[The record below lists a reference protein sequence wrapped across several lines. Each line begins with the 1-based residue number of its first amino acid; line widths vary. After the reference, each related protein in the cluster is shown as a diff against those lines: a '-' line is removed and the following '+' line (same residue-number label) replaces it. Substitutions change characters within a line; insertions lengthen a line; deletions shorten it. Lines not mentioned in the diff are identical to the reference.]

1 MKFVITKNTITGES
15 SQHMKGLISFL
26 FFFLTPSFFLPKNG
40 GELRVESIDLGGGRR
55 ALAPLENWV
64 CTIGF
69 VRHPVIGNISLNGCY
84 QLIWGHHFTV
94 EDSTTALLPQ
104 IPCCVSPP
112 GDVLY
117 VLVVKN
123 CHHVVKVVCRTM
135 DCCTIWKL
143 YCCAYSNL
151 VPDSHWEGTQLTN
164 KLDWPDH
171 LDKWCDPQ

>member
-1 MKFVITKNTITGES
+1 MMKFNTKLTINTKFCKWWNLW
-15 SQHMKGLISFL
+15 SQKIQLEANPANIWRGLISFL

-117 VLVVKN
+117 ALVVKN
-123 CHHVVKVVCRTM
+123 CHHVVKVVSYHGL
-135 DCCTIWKL
+135 L
-143 YCCAYSNL
+143 YHLEVVLLCIQ
-151 VPDSHWEGTQLTN
+151 QLSLRRNTA
-164 KLDWPDH
+164 
-171 LDKWCDPQ
+171 DK